1 MSFEELVRQMRLDL
15 MMRWGE
21 DYEFQAAC
29 VQKINGVEQPVLR
42 IRRKGNSV
50 GIQIGIGDVCDRI
63 RKGGNR
69 REAEKELMG
78 RVEEGLKQ
86 IRSGET
92 VLQMGQGILDYREAR
107 ERLVYRLIQTRRN
120 ERLLR
125 QIPHVPYLDLSIVF
139 ELYWKQEDQHCS
151 CLVYNSHLEQ
161 WGVTVEE
168 LLAQARENTPK
179 LLPAKSDSLNK
190 IIRTMTA
197 AMGEEKWEGQE
208 RWENQWMYFLSNQ
221 EYFHGAAAVLYEGE
235 LKRIA
240 DLFGS
245 NLIVLPSSVN
255 EVLLLPERLWPDIA
269 GFAELIQEINQKE
282 VEQEEWLSDHPYR
295 YLRGEDRLEAA

>member
-15 MMRWGE
+15 MMKWGE

-69 REAEKELMG
+69 REAEKELIS

-92 VLQMGQGILDYREAR
+92 VLQTGQGILDYREAR

-120 ERLLR
+120 ERLLQ

-139 ELYWKQEDQHCS
+139 ELYWKQEGQHCS

-161 WGVTVEE
+161 WGVTPEEVER
-168 LLAQARENTPK
+168 QARENTPIRLPAVFDSLEQM
-179 LLPAKSDSLNK
+179 LLP
-190 IIRTMTA
+190 M
-197 AMGEEKWEGQE
+197 MGGLRQE
-208 RWENQWMYFLSNQ
+208 PSGLSVLSNR
-221 EYFHGAAAVLYEGE
+221 EGFHGAAAILYPGE
-235 LKRIA
+235 LKRAA
-240 DLFGS
+240 DQLQ
-245 NLIVLPSSVN
+245 NDLVVLPSSIH
-255 EVLLLPERLWPDIA
+255 EVLLLPDDPGQDYGMLTRLV
-269 GFAELIQEINQKE
+269 QEINRNE

-295 YLRGEDRLEAA
+295 YLRKEDRLVAV

>member
-1 MSFEELVRQMRLDL
+1 MDL

-69 REAEKELMG
+69 REAEKELIS

-92 VLQMGQGILDYREAR
+92 VLQTGQGILDYREAR

-120 ERLLR
+120 ERLLQ

-139 ELYWKQEDQHCS
+139 ELYWKQEGQHCS

-161 WGVTVEE
+161 WGVTPEEVER
-168 LLAQARENTPK
+168 QARENTPIRLPAVFDSLEQM
-179 LLPAKSDSLNK
+179 LLP
-190 IIRTMTA
+190 M
-197 AMGEEKWEGQE
+197 MGGLRQE
-208 RWENQWMYFLSNQ
+208 PSGLSVLSNR
-221 EYFHGAAAVLYEGE
+221 EGFHGAAAILYPGE
-235 LKRIA
+235 LKRAA
-240 DLFGS
+240 DQLQ
-245 NLIVLPSSVN
+245 NDLVVLPSSIH
-255 EVLLLPERLWPDIA
+255 EVLLLPDDPGQDYGMLTRLV
-269 GFAELIQEINQKE
+269 QEINRNE

-295 YLRGEDRLEAA
+295 YLRKEDRLVAV

>member
-69 REAEKELMG
+69 REAEKELIG

-86 IRSGET
+86 IGSGET

-120 ERLLR
+120 ERLLQ

-139 ELYWKQEDQHCS
+139 ELYWKQEGQHCS

-161 WGVTVEE
+161 WGVTPEEVER
-168 LLAQARENTPK
+168 QARENTPIRLPAVFDSLEQM
-179 LLPAKSDSLNK
+179 LLP
-190 IIRTMTA
+190 M
-197 AMGEEKWEGQE
+197 MGGLRQE
-208 RWENQWMYFLSNQ
+208 PSGLSVLSNR
-221 EYFHGAAAVLYEGE
+221 EGFHGAAAILYPGE
-235 LKRIA
+235 LKRAA
-240 DLFGS
+240 DQLQ
-245 NLIVLPSSVN
+245 NDLVVLPSSIH
-255 EVLLLPERLWPDIA
+255 EVLLLPDDPGQDYEMLTRLV
-269 GFAELIQEINQKE
+269 QEINRNE

-295 YLRGEDRLEAA
+295 YLRREDRLVAV

>member
-15 MMRWGE
+15 MMKWGE

-120 ERLLR
+120 ERLLQ

-139 ELYWKQEDQHCS
+139 ELYWKQEGQHCS

-161 WGVTVEE
+161 WGVTPEEVER
-168 LLAQARENTPK
+168 QARENTPIRLPAVFDSLEQM
-179 LLPAKSDSLNK
+179 LLP
-190 IIRTMTA
+190 M
-197 AMGEEKWEGQE
+197 MGGLRQE
-208 RWENQWMYFLSNQ
+208 PSGLSVLSNR
-221 EYFHGAAAVLYEGE
+221 EGFHGAAAILYPGE
-235 LKRIA
+235 LKRAA
-240 DLFGS
+240 DQLQ
-245 NLIVLPSSVN
+245 NDLVVLPSSIH
-255 EVLLLPERLWPDIA
+255 EVLLLPDALGQDYGMLTRLV
-269 GFAELIQEINQKE
+269 QEINRNE

-295 YLRGEDRLEAA
+295 YLRKEDRLVAV

>member
-15 MMRWGE
+15 MMKWGE

-120 ERLLR
+120 ERLLQ

-139 ELYWKQEDQHCS
+139 ELYWKQEGQHCS

-161 WGVTVEE
+161 WGVTPEEVER
-168 LLAQARENTPK
+168 QARENTPIRLPAVFDSLEQM
-179 LLPAKSDSLNK
+179 LLP
-190 IIRTMTA
+190 M
-197 AMGEEKWEGQE
+197 MGGLRQE
-208 RWENQWMYFLSNQ
+208 PSGLSVLSNR
-221 EYFHGAAAVLYEGE
+221 EGFHGAAAILYPGE
-235 LKRIA
+235 LKRAA
-240 DLFGS
+240 DQLQ
-245 NLIVLPSSVN
+245 NDLVVLPSSIH
-255 EVLLLPERLWPDIA
+255 EVLLLPDDPGQDYGMLTRLV
-269 GFAELIQEINQKE
+269 QEINRNE

-295 YLRGEDRLEAA
+295 YLRKEDRLVAV

>member
-15 MMRWGE
+15 MMKWGE

-69 REAEKELMG
+69 REAEKELIG

-92 VLQMGQGILDYREAR
+92 VLQTGQRILDYREAR

-120 ERLLR
+120 ERLLQ

-161 WGVTVEE
+161 WGVTPEEVER
-168 LLAQARENTPK
+168 QARENTPIRLPAVFDSLEQM
-179 LLPAKSDSLNK
+179 LLP
-190 IIRTMTA
+190 M
-197 AMGEEKWEGQE
+197 MGGLRQE
-208 RWENQWMYFLSNQ
+208 PSGLSVLSNR
-221 EYFHGAAAVLYEGE
+221 EGFHGAAAILYPGE
-235 LKRIA
+235 LKRAA
-240 DLFGS
+240 DQLQ
-245 NLIVLPSSVN
+245 NDLVVLPSSIH
-255 EVLLLPERLWPDIA
+255 EVLLLPDALGQDYGMLTRLV
-269 GFAELIQEINQKE
+269 QKINRNE

-295 YLRGEDRLEAA
+295 YLRKEDRLVAV

>member
-69 REAEKELMG
+69 REAEKELIS

-92 VLQMGQGILDYREAR
+92 VLQTGQGILDYREAR

-120 ERLLR
+120 ERLLQ

-139 ELYWKQEDQHCS
+139 ELYWKQEGQHCS

-161 WGVTVEE
+161 WGVTPEEVER
-168 LLAQARENTPK
+168 QARENTPIRLPAVFDSLEQM
-179 LLPAKSDSLNK
+179 LLP
-190 IIRTMTA
+190 M
-197 AMGEEKWEGQE
+197 MGGLRQE
-208 RWENQWMYFLSNQ
+208 PSGLSVLSNR
-221 EYFHGAAAVLYEGE
+221 EGFHGAAAILYPGE
-235 LKRIA
+235 LKRAA
-240 DLFGS
+240 DQLQ
-245 NLIVLPSSVN
+245 NDLVVLPSSIH
-255 EVLLLPERLWPDIA
+255 EVLLLPDDPGQDYGMLTRLV
-269 GFAELIQEINQKE
+269 QEINRNE

-295 YLRGEDRLEAA
+295 YLRKEDRLVAV

>member
-120 ERLLR
+120 ERLLQ

-139 ELYWKQEDQHCS
+139 ELYWKQEGQHCS

-161 WGVTVEE
+161 WGVTPEEVER
-168 LLAQARENTPK
+168 QARENTPIRLPAVFDSLEQM
-179 LLPAKSDSLNK
+179 LLP
-190 IIRTMTA
+190 M
-197 AMGEEKWEGQE
+197 MGGLRQE
-208 RWENQWMYFLSNQ
+208 PSGLSVLSNR
-221 EYFHGAAAVLYEGE
+221 EGFHGAAAILYPGE
-235 LKRIA
+235 LKRAA
-240 DLFGS
+240 DQLQ
-245 NLIVLPSSVN
+245 NDLVVLPSSIH
-255 EVLLLPERLWPDIA
+255 EVLLLPDDPGQDYGMLTRLV
-269 GFAELIQEINQKE
+269 QEINRNE

-295 YLRGEDRLEAA
+295 YLRKEDRLVAV

>member
-15 MMRWGE
+15 MMKWGE

-139 ELYWKQEDQHCS
+139 ELYWKQEGQYCS

-161 WGVTVEE
+161 WGVTPEEVER
-168 LLAQARENTPK
+168 QARENTPIRLPAVFDSLEQM
-179 LLPAKSDSLNK
+179 LLP
-190 IIRTMTA
+190 M
-197 AMGEEKWEGQE
+197 MGGLRQE
-208 RWENQWMYFLSNQ
+208 PSGLSVLSNR
-221 EYFHGAAAVLYEGE
+221 EGFHGAAAILYPGE
-235 LKRIA
+235 LKRAA
-240 DLFGS
+240 DQLQ
-245 NLIVLPSSVN
+245 NDLVVLPSSIH
-255 EVLLLPERLWPDIA
+255 EVLLLPDDPGQDYGMLTRLV
-269 GFAELIQEINQKE
+269 QEINRNE

-295 YLRGEDRLEAA
+295 YLRKEDRLVAV

>member
-69 REAEKELMG
+69 REAEKELIS

-92 VLQMGQGILDYREAR
+92 VLQTGQGILDYREAR

-120 ERLLR
+120 ERLLQ

-139 ELYWKQEDQHCS
+139 ELYWKQEGQYCS

-161 WGVTVEE
+161 WGVTPEEVER
-168 LLAQARENTPK
+168 QARENTPIRLPAVFDSLEQM
-179 LLPAKSDSLNK
+179 LLP
-190 IIRTMTA
+190 M
-197 AMGEEKWEGQE
+197 MGGLRQE
-208 RWENQWMYFLSNQ
+208 PSGLSVLSNR
-221 EYFHGAAAVLYEGE
+221 EGFHGAAAILYPGE
-235 LKRIA
+235 LKRAA
-240 DLFGS
+240 DQLQ
-245 NLIVLPSSVN
+245 NDLVVLPSSIH
-255 EVLLLPERLWPDIA
+255 EVLLLPDDPGQDYGMLTRLV
-269 GFAELIQEINQKE
+269 QEINRNE

-295 YLRGEDRLEAA
+295 YLRKEDRLVAV

>member
-69 REAEKELMG
+69 REAEKELIG

-92 VLQMGQGILDYREAR
+92 VLQTGQGILDYREAR

-120 ERLLR
+120 ERLLQ

-139 ELYWKQEDQHCS
+139 ELYWKQEGQHCS

-161 WGVTVEE
+161 WGVTPEEVER
-168 LLAQARENTPK
+168 QARENTPIRLPAVFDSLEQM
-179 LLPAKSDSLNK
+179 LLP
-190 IIRTMTA
+190 M
-197 AMGEEKWEGQE
+197 MGGLRQE
-208 RWENQWMYFLSNQ
+208 PSGLSVLSNR
-221 EYFHGAAAVLYEGE
+221 EGFHGAAAILYPGE
-235 LKRIA
+235 LKRAA
-240 DLFGS
+240 DQLQ
-245 NLIVLPSSVN
+245 NDLVVLPSSIH
-255 EVLLLPERLWPDIA
+255 EVLLLPDDPGQDYGMLTRLV
-269 GFAELIQEINQKE
+269 QEINRNE

-295 YLRGEDRLEAA
+295 YLRKEDRLVAV

>member
-15 MMRWGE
+15 MMKWGE

-139 ELYWKQEDQHCS
+139 ELYWKQEGQHCS

-161 WGVTVEE
+161 WGVTPEEVER
-168 LLAQARENTPK
+168 QARENTPIRLPAVFDSLEQM
-179 LLPAKSDSLNK
+179 LLP
-190 IIRTMTA
+190 M
-197 AMGEEKWEGQE
+197 MGGLRQE
-208 RWENQWMYFLSNQ
+208 PSGLSVLSNR
-221 EYFHGAAAVLYEGE
+221 EGFHGAAAILYPGE
-235 LKRIA
+235 LKRAA
-240 DLFGS
+240 DQLQ
-245 NLIVLPSSVN
+245 NDLVVLPSSIH
-255 EVLLLPERLWPDIA
+255 EVLLLPDDPGQDYGMLTRLV
-269 GFAELIQEINQKE
+269 QEINRNE

-295 YLRGEDRLEAA
+295 YLRKEDRLVAV

>member
-15 MMRWGE
+15 MMKWGE

-69 REAEKELMG
+69 REAEKELIG

-92 VLQMGQGILDYREAR
+92 VLQTGQRILDYREAR

-120 ERLLR
+120 ERLLQ

-161 WGVTVEE
+161 WGVTPEEVER
-168 LLAQARENTPK
+168 QARENTPIRLPAVFDSLEQM
-179 LLPAKSDSLNK
+179 LLP
-190 IIRTMTA
+190 M
-197 AMGEEKWEGQE
+197 MGGLRQE
-208 RWENQWMYFLSNQ
+208 PSGLSVLSNR
-221 EYFHGAAAVLYEGE
+221 EGFHGAAAILYPGE
-235 LKRIA
+235 LKRAA
-240 DLFGS
+240 DQLQ
-245 NLIVLPSSVN
+245 NDLVVLPSSIH
-255 EVLLLPERLWPDIA
+255 EVLLLPDDPGQDYGMLTRLV
-269 GFAELIQEINQKE
+269 QEINRNE

-295 YLRGEDRLEAA
+295 YLRKEDRLEAA

>member
-92 VLQMGQGILDYREAR
+92 VLQTGQGILDYREAR

-120 ERLLR
+120 ERLLQ

-139 ELYWKQEDQHCS
+139 ELYWKQEGQHCS

-161 WGVTVEE
+161 WGVTPEEVER
-168 LLAQARENTPK
+168 QARENTPIRLPAVFDSLEQM
-179 LLPAKSDSLNK
+179 LLP
-190 IIRTMTA
+190 M
-197 AMGEEKWEGQE
+197 MGGLRQE
-208 RWENQWMYFLSNQ
+208 PSGLSVLSNR
-221 EYFHGAAAVLYEGE
+221 EGFHGAAAILYPGE
-235 LKRIA
+235 LKRAA
-240 DLFGS
+240 DQLQ
-245 NLIVLPSSVN
+245 NDLVVLPSSIH
-255 EVLLLPERLWPDIA
+255 EVLLLPDDPGQDYGMLTRLV
-269 GFAELIQEINQKE
+269 QEINRNE

-295 YLRGEDRLEAA
+295 YLRKEDRLVAV

>member
-1 MSFEELVRQMRLDL
+1 MSFEALVRQMRLDL
-15 MMRWGE
+15 MMKWGE

-50 GIQIGIGDVCDRI
+50 GIQIGVGDVCDRI

-139 ELYWKQEDQHCS
+139 ELYWKQEGQHCS

-161 WGVTVEE
+161 WGVTPEEVER
-168 LLAQARENTPK
+168 QARENTPIRLPAVFDSLEQM
-179 LLPAKSDSLNK
+179 LLP
-190 IIRTMTA
+190 M
-197 AMGEEKWEGQE
+197 MGGLRQE
-208 RWENQWMYFLSNQ
+208 PSGLSVLSNR
-221 EYFHGAAAVLYEGE
+221 EGFHGAAAILYPGE
-235 LKRIA
+235 LKRAA
-240 DLFGS
+240 DQLQ
-245 NLIVLPSSVN
+245 NDLVVLPSSIH
-255 EVLLLPERLWPDIA
+255 EVLLLPDALGQDYGMLTRLV
-269 GFAELIQEINQKE
+269 QEINRNE

-295 YLRGEDRLEAA
+295 YLRKEDRLVAV

>member
-15 MMRWGE
+15 IMKWGE

-69 REAEKELMG
+69 REAEKELIG

-92 VLQMGQGILDYREAR
+92 VLQTGQRILDYREAR

-120 ERLLR
+120 ERLLQ

-161 WGVTVEE
+161 WGVTPEEVER
-168 LLAQARENTPK
+168 QARENTPIRLPAVFDSLEQM
-179 LLPAKSDSLNK
+179 LLP
-190 IIRTMTA
+190 M
-197 AMGEEKWEGQE
+197 MGGLRQE
-208 RWENQWMYFLSNQ
+208 PSGLSVLSNR
-221 EYFHGAAAVLYEGE
+221 EGFHGAAAILYPGE
-235 LKRIA
+235 LKRAA
-240 DLFGS
+240 DQLQ
-245 NLIVLPSSVN
+245 NDLVVLPSSIH
-255 EVLLLPERLWPDIA
+255 EVLLLPDDPGQDYGMLTRLV
-269 GFAELIQEINQKE
+269 QEINRNE

-295 YLRGEDRLEAA
+295 YLRKEDRLVAV

>member
-15 MMRWGE
+15 MMKWGE

-139 ELYWKQEDQHCS
+139 ELYWKQEGQHCS

-161 WGVTVEE
+161 WGVTPEEVER
-168 LLAQARENTPK
+168 QARENTAIRLPAVFDSLEQM
-179 LLPAKSDSLNK
+179 LLP
-190 IIRTMTA
+190 M
-197 AMGEEKWEGQE
+197 MGGLRQE
-208 RWENQWMYFLSNQ
+208 PSGLSVLSNR
-221 EYFHGAAAVLYEGE
+221 EGFHGAAAILYPGE
-235 LKRIA
+235 LKRAA
-240 DLFGS
+240 DQLQ
-245 NLIVLPSSVN
+245 NDLVVLPSSIH
-255 EVLLLPERLWPDIA
+255 EVLLLPDALGQDYGMLTRLV
-269 GFAELIQEINQKE
+269 QEINRNE

-295 YLRGEDRLEAA
+295 YLRKEDRLVAV

>member
-69 REAEKELMG
+69 REAEKELIS

-92 VLQMGQGILDYREAR
+92 VLQTGQGILDYREAR

-120 ERLLR
+120 ERLLQ

-139 ELYWKQEDQHCS
+139 ELYWKQEGQHCS

-161 WGVTVEE
+161 WGVTPEEVER
-168 LLAQARENTPK
+168 QARENTPIRLPAVFDSLEQM
-179 LLPAKSDSLNK
+179 LLPMMGGLRQEPSGLSVLSN
-190 IIRTMTA
+190 REGFHGTA
-197 AMGEEKWEGQE
+197 AI
-208 RWENQWMYFLSNQ
+208 
-221 EYFHGAAAVLYEGE
+221 LYPGE
-235 LKRIA
+235 LKRAA
-240 DLFGS
+240 DQLQ
-245 NLIVLPSSVN
+245 NDLVVLPSSIH
-255 EVLLLPERLWPDIA
+255 EVLLLPDDPGQDYGMLTRLV
-269 GFAELIQEINQKE
+269 QEINRNE

-295 YLRGEDRLEAA
+295 YLRKEDRLVAV

>member
-69 REAEKELMG
+69 REAEKELIS

-92 VLQMGQGILDYREAR
+92 VLQTGQGILDYREAR

-120 ERLLR
+120 ERLLQ
-125 QIPHVPYLDLSIVF
+125 QIPHVPYLDLSLVF
-139 ELYWKQEDQHCS
+139 ELYWKQEGQHCS

-161 WGVTVEE
+161 WGVTPEEVER
-168 LLAQARENTPK
+168 QARENTPIRLPAVFDSLEQM
-179 LLPAKSDSLNK
+179 LLP
-190 IIRTMTA
+190 M
-197 AMGEEKWEGQE
+197 MGGLRQE
-208 RWENQWMYFLSNQ
+208 PSGLSVLSNR
-221 EYFHGAAAVLYEGE
+221 EGFHGAAAILYPGE
-235 LKRIA
+235 LKRAA
-240 DLFGS
+240 DQLQ
-245 NLIVLPSSVN
+245 NDLVVLPSSIH
-255 EVLLLPERLWPDIA
+255 EVLLLPDDPGQDYGMLTRLV
-269 GFAELIQEINQKE
+269 QEINRNE

-295 YLRGEDRLEAA
+295 YLRKEDRLVAV

>member
-15 MMRWGE
+15 MMKWGE

-69 REAEKELMG
+69 REAEKELIG

-92 VLQMGQGILDYREAR
+92 VLQTGQGILDYREAR

-139 ELYWKQEDQHCS
+139 ELYWKQEGQYCS

-161 WGVTVEE
+161 WGVTPEEVER
-168 LLAQARENTPK
+168 QARENTPIRLPAVFDSLEQM
-179 LLPAKSDSLNK
+179 LLP
-190 IIRTMTA
+190 M
-197 AMGEEKWEGQE
+197 MGGLRQE
-208 RWENQWMYFLSNQ
+208 PSGLSVLSNR
-221 EYFHGAAAVLYEGE
+221 EGFHGAAAILYPGE
-235 LKRIA
+235 LKRAA
-240 DLFGS
+240 DQLQ
-245 NLIVLPSSVN
+245 NDLVVLPSSIH
-255 EVLLLPERLWPDIA
+255 EVLLLPDALGQDYGMLTRLV
-269 GFAELIQEINQKE
+269 QEINRNE

-295 YLRGEDRLEAA
+295 YLRKEDRLVAV

>member
-15 MMRWGE
+15 MMKWGE

-92 VLQMGQGILDYREAR
+92 VLQTGQRILDYREAR

-120 ERLLR
+120 ERLLQ

-161 WGVTVEE
+161 WGVTPEEVER
-168 LLAQARENTPK
+168 QARENTPIRLPAVFDSLEQM
-179 LLPAKSDSLNK
+179 LLP
-190 IIRTMTA
+190 M
-197 AMGEEKWEGQE
+197 MGGLRQE
-208 RWENQWMYFLSNQ
+208 PSGLSVLSNR
-221 EYFHGAAAVLYEGE
+221 EGFHGAAAILYPGE
-235 LKRIA
+235 LKRAA
-240 DLFGS
+240 DQLQ
-245 NLIVLPSSVN
+245 NDLVVLPSSIH
-255 EVLLLPERLWPDIA
+255 EVLLLPDALGQDYGMLTRLV
-269 GFAELIQEINQKE
+269 QEINRNE

-295 YLRGEDRLEAA
+295 YLRKEDRLVAV

>member
-15 MMRWGE
+15 MMKWGE

-69 REAEKELMG
+69 REAEKELIG

-92 VLQMGQGILDYREAR
+92 VLQTGQRILDYREAR

-120 ERLLR
+120 ERLLQ

-139 ELYWKQEDQHCS
+139 ELYWKQEGQYCS

-161 WGVTVEE
+161 WGVTPEEVER
-168 LLAQARENTPK
+168 QARENTPIRLPAVFDSLEQM
-179 LLPAKSDSLNK
+179 LLP
-190 IIRTMTA
+190 M
-197 AMGEEKWEGQE
+197 MGGLRQE
-208 RWENQWMYFLSNQ
+208 PSGLSVLSNR
-221 EYFHGAAAVLYEGE
+221 EGFHGAAAILYPGE
-235 LKRIA
+235 LKRAA
-240 DLFGS
+240 DQLQ
-245 NLIVLPSSVN
+245 NDLVVLPSSIH
-255 EVLLLPERLWPDIA
+255 EVLLLPDALGQDYGMLTRLV
-269 GFAELIQEINQKE
+269 QEINRNE

-295 YLRGEDRLEAA
+295 YLRKEDRLVAV

>member
-69 REAEKELMG
+69 REAEKELIS

-92 VLQMGQGILDYREAR
+92 VLQTGQGILDYREAR

-120 ERLLR
+120 ERLLQ

-139 ELYWKQEDQHCS
+139 ELYWKQEGQHCS

-161 WGVTVEE
+161 G
-168 LLAQARENTPK
+168 RI
-179 LLPAKSDSLNK
+179 LP
-190 IIRTMTA
+190 
-197 AMGEEKWEGQE
+197 
-208 RWENQWMYFLSNQ
+208 
-221 EYFHGAAAVLYEGE
+221 
-235 LKRIA
+235 
-240 DLFGS
+240 FGCRLC
-245 NLIVLPSSVN
+245 LIPWSRCCCL
-255 EVLLLPERLWPDIA
+255 
-269 GFAELIQEINQKE
+269 
-282 VEQEEWLSDHPYR
+282 
-295 YLRGEDRLEAA
+295 

>member
-15 MMRWGE
+15 MMKWGE

-69 REAEKELMG
+69 REAEKELIS

-92 VLQMGQGILDYREAR
+92 VLQTGQGILDYREAR

-120 ERLLR
+120 ERLLQ

-139 ELYWKQEDQHCS
+139 ELYWKQEGQHCS

-161 WGVTVEE
+161 WGVTPEEVER
-168 LLAQARENTPK
+168 QARENTPIRLPAVFDSLEQM
-179 LLPAKSDSLNK
+179 LLP
-190 IIRTMTA
+190 M
-197 AMGEEKWEGQE
+197 MGGLRQE
-208 RWENQWMYFLSNQ
+208 PSGLSVLSNR
-221 EYFHGAAAVLYEGE
+221 EGFHGAAAILYPGE
-235 LKRIA
+235 LKRAA
-240 DLFGS
+240 DQLQ
-245 NLIVLPSSVN
+245 NDLVVLPSSIH
-255 EVLLLPERLWPDIA
+255 EVLLLPDALGQDYGMLTRLV
-269 GFAELIQEINQKE
+269 QEINRNE

-295 YLRGEDRLEAA
+295 YLRKEDRLVAV

>member
-15 MMRWGE
+15 MMKWGE

-69 REAEKELMG
+69 REAEKELIG

-92 VLQMGQGILDYREAR
+92 VLQTGQGILDYREAR

-139 ELYWKQEDQHCS
+139 ELYWKQEGQHCS

-161 WGVTVEE
+161 WGVTPEEVER
-168 LLAQARENTPK
+168 QARENTPIRLPAVFDSLEQM
-179 LLPAKSDSLNK
+179 LLP
-190 IIRTMTA
+190 M
-197 AMGEEKWEGQE
+197 MGGLRQE
-208 RWENQWMYFLSNQ
+208 PSGLSVLSNR
-221 EYFHGAAAVLYEGE
+221 EGFHGAAAILYPGE
-235 LKRIA
+235 LKRAA
-240 DLFGS
+240 DQLQ
-245 NLIVLPSSVN
+245 NDLVVLPSSIH
-255 EVLLLPERLWPDIA
+255 EVLLLPDALGQDYGMLTRLV
-269 GFAELIQEINQKE
+269 QEINRNE

-295 YLRGEDRLEAA
+295 YLRKEDRLVAV

>member
-69 REAEKELMG
+69 REAEKELIS

-92 VLQMGQGILDYREAR
+92 VLQTGQGILDYREAR

-120 ERLLR
+120 ERLLQ

-139 ELYWKQEDQHCS
+139 ELYWKQQGQHCS

-161 WGVTVEE
+161 WGVTPEEVER
-168 LLAQARENTPK
+168 QARENTPIRLPAVFDSLEQM
-179 LLPAKSDSLNK
+179 LLP
-190 IIRTMTA
+190 M
-197 AMGEEKWEGQE
+197 MGGLRQE
-208 RWENQWMYFLSNQ
+208 PSGLSVLSNR
-221 EYFHGAAAVLYEGE
+221 EGFHGAAAILYPGE
-235 LKRIA
+235 LKRAA
-240 DLFGS
+240 DQLQ
-245 NLIVLPSSVN
+245 NDLVVLPSSIH
-255 EVLLLPERLWPDIA
+255 EVLLLPDDPGQDYGMLTRLV
-269 GFAELIQEINQKE
+269 QEINRNE

-295 YLRGEDRLEAA
+295 YLRKEDRLVAV

>member
-15 MMRWGE
+15 MMKWGE

-69 REAEKELMG
+69 REAEKELIG

-92 VLQMGQGILDYREAR
+92 VLQTGQRILDYREAR

-120 ERLLR
+120 ERLLQ

-161 WGVTVEE
+161 WGVTPEEVER
-168 LLAQARENTPK
+168 QARENTPIRLPAVFDSLEQM
-179 LLPAKSDSLNK
+179 LLP
-190 IIRTMTA
+190 M
-197 AMGEEKWEGQE
+197 MGGLRQE
-208 RWENQWMYFLSNQ
+208 PSGLSVLSNR
-221 EYFHGAAAVLYEGE
+221 EGFHGAAAILYPGE
-235 LKRIA
+235 LKRAA
-240 DLFGS
+240 DQLQ
-245 NLIVLPSSVN
+245 NDLVVLPSSIH
-255 EVLLLPERLWPDIA
+255 EVLLLPDDPGQDYGMLTRLV
-269 GFAELIQEINQKE
+269 QEINRNE

-295 YLRGEDRLEAA
+295 YLRQEDRLEAA

>member
-69 REAEKELMG
+69 REAEKELIG

-92 VLQMGQGILDYREAR
+92 VLQTGQGILDYREAR

-120 ERLLR
+120 ERLLQ

-139 ELYWKQEDQHCS
+139 ELYWKQEGQYCS

-161 WGVTVEE
+161 WGVTPEEVER
-168 LLAQARENTPK
+168 QARENTPIRLPAVFDSLEQM
-179 LLPAKSDSLNK
+179 LLP
-190 IIRTMTA
+190 M
-197 AMGEEKWEGQE
+197 MGGLRQE
-208 RWENQWMYFLSNQ
+208 PSGLSVLSNR
-221 EYFHGAAAVLYEGE
+221 EGFHGAAAILYPGE
-235 LKRIA
+235 LKRAA
-240 DLFGS
+240 DQLQ
-245 NLIVLPSSVN
+245 NDLVVLPSSIH
-255 EVLLLPERLWPDIA
+255 EVLLLPDALGQDYGMLTRLV
-269 GFAELIQEINQKE
+269 QEINRNE

-295 YLRGEDRLEAA
+295 YLRKEDRLVAV

>member
-15 MMRWGE
+15 MMKWGE

-139 ELYWKQEDQHCS
+139 ELYWKQEGQYCS
-151 CLVYNSHLEQ
+151 CLVYNSHLERQ
-161 WGVTVEE
+161 RKWS
-168 LLAQARENTPK
+168 ARP
-179 LLPAKSDSLNK
+179 
-190 IIRTMTA
+190 
-197 AMGEEKWEGQE
+197 G
-208 RWENQWMYFLSNQ
+208 
-221 EYFHGAAAVLYEGE
+221 
-235 LKRIA
+235 RIL
-240 DLFGS
+240 LFGCRLC
-245 NLIVLPSSVN
+245 LIPWSRCCCL
-255 EVLLLPERLWPDIA
+255 
-269 GFAELIQEINQKE
+269 
-282 VEQEEWLSDHPYR
+282 
-295 YLRGEDRLEAA
+295 

>member
-21 DYEFQAAC
+21 DDEFQAAC

-69 REAEKELMG
+69 REAEKELIS

-92 VLQMGQGILDYREAR
+92 VLQTGQGILDYREAR

-120 ERLLR
+120 ERLLQ
-125 QIPHVPYLDLSIVF
+125 QIPHVPYLDLSLVF
-139 ELYWKQEDQHCS
+139 ELYWKQEGQHCS

-161 WGVTVEE
+161 WGVTPEEVER
-168 LLAQARENTPK
+168 QARENTPIRLPAVFDSLEQM
-179 LLPAKSDSLNK
+179 LLP
-190 IIRTMTA
+190 M
-197 AMGEEKWEGQE
+197 MGGLRQE
-208 RWENQWMYFLSNQ
+208 PSGLSVLSNR
-221 EYFHGAAAVLYEGE
+221 EGFHGAAAILYPGE
-235 LKRIA
+235 LKRAA
-240 DLFGS
+240 DQLQ
-245 NLIVLPSSVN
+245 NDLVVLPSSIH
-255 EVLLLPERLWPDIA
+255 EVLLLPDDPGQDYGMLTRLV
-269 GFAELIQEINQKE
+269 QEINRNE

-295 YLRGEDRLEAA
+295 YLRKEDRLVAV